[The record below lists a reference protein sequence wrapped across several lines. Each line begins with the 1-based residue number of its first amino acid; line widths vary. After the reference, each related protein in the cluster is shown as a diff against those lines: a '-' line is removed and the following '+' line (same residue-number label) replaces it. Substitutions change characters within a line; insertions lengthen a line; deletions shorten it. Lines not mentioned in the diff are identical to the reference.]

1 MTKIGVQSMTR
12 KAECYSPLAAS
23 PGRFANPYATIKI
36 HKYFA
41 GSSSKN

>member
-23 PGRFANPYATIKI
+23 PGRFANPYATAKI
-36 HKYFA
+36 YNHFA
-41 GSSSKN
+41 DCSY